1 MNAPLLSAR
10 DVRVTFGGVKAAD
23 GVSVDIH
30 AGELLAIIGPNGSG
44 KTTFLN
50 LCTGYIR
57 PQSGTITLDGRD
69 ITGFSPR
76 AVTRLGVAR
85 AFQIP
90 QLFTGHRL
98 IENAMLAV
106 AARRGFWTPVQRL
119 ERAGHRGEALALL
132 DLVGLAQAADR
143 FASELPEG
151 MRKLA
156 DIALAL
162 ALKPKLL
169 LLDEPTSGVSAA
181 EKFVLMDT
189 LTAVLRDQKVT
200 TVFVEHDMDLV
211 RNYADRVIVWDQ
223 GQVMASGPPAQVL
236 QDARVLQNVVGVA

>member
-1 MNAPLLSAR
+1 MKSPLLSAR
-10 DVRVTFGGVKAAD
+10 DVCVTFGGVKAAD
-23 GVSVDIH
+23 RVSVDVH

-50 LCTGYIR
+50 FCTGYIR
-57 PQSGTITLDGRD
+57 PQSGTINLEGRD
-69 ITGFSPR
+69 ITGLSPR

-90 QLFTGHRL
+90 QLFTEHRL
-98 IENAMLAV
+98 IENAMLAI
-106 AARRGFWTPVQRL
+106 AARRGFWTAVQPL
-119 ERAGHRGEALALL
+119 ERAGHRDEALAIL
-132 DLVGLAQAADR
+132 DLVGLSPAADR
-143 FASELPEG
+143 FPAELPEG

-181 EKFVLMDT
+181 EKFVLMNT
-189 LTAVLRDQKVT
+189 LTAVLREQTIT

-211 RNYADRVIVWDQ
+211 RTYADRVLVWDQ
-223 GQVMASGPPAQVL
+223 GQVMASGPPEQVL

>member
-1 MNAPLLSAR
+1 MNPPLLSAR

-23 GVSVDIH
+23 GVSVDVN

-57 PQSGTITLDGRD
+57 PQSGSISLAGRD
-69 ITGFSPR
+69 ITGLRPR

-90 QLFTGHRL
+90 QLFTEHRL

-106 AARRGFWTPVQRL
+106 AARRGFWSPIQPL
-119 ERAGHRGEALALL
+119 ERAGDRDEALTLL
-132 DLVGLAQAADR
+132 DLVGLRAAADR
-143 FASELPEG
+143 FAAELPEG

-169 LLDEPTSGVSAA
+169 LLDEPTSGVSTA
-181 EKFVLMDT
+181 EKFGLMNT
-189 LTAVLRDQKVT
+189 LTRVLREQEVT
-200 TVFVEHDMDLV
+200 TAFVEHDMDLV
-211 RNYADRVIVWDQ
+211 RNYADRVLVWDQ
-223 GQVMASGPPAQVL
+223 GRVIASGSPAEVL
-236 QDARVLQNVVGVA
+236 QDARVLQNVVGVG

>member
-1 MNAPLLSAR
+1 MNSPLLSAR

-23 GVSVDIH
+23 GVSVDVY

-50 LCTGYIR
+50 LCTGYIH
-57 PQSGTITLDGRD
+57 PQSGTISLDGRD
-69 ITGFSPR
+69 ITGLRPR
-76 AVTRLGVAR
+76 AITSLGVAR

-90 QLFTGHRL
+90 QLFTEHRL

-106 AARRGFWTPVQRL
+106 AARRGFWTPVRPL
-119 ERAGHRGEALALL
+119 ERAGHRDEALALL
-132 DLVGLAQAADR
+132 NLVGLGSAADR
-143 FASELPEG
+143 FAAELPEG

-162 ALKPKLL
+162 ALKPRLL

-181 EKFVLMDT
+181 EKFGLMDT
-189 LTAVLRDQKVT
+189 LTRVLREQKVT
-200 TVFVEHDMDLV
+200 TAFVEHDMDLV
-211 RNYADRVIVWDQ
+211 RHYADRVLVWDQ
-223 GQVMASGPPAQVL
+223 GRVIASGSPAEVL
-236 QDARVLQNVVGVA
+236 QDARVLQSVVGVA

>member
-1 MNAPLLSAR
+1 
-10 DVRVTFGGVKAAD
+10 VCVTFGGVKAAD
-23 GVSVDIH
+23 RVSVDVH
-30 AGELLAIIGPNGSG
+30 VGELLAIIGPNGSG
-44 KTTFLN
+44 KTTSLN

-57 PQSGTITLDGRD
+57 PQSGTVSLDGRD
-69 ITGFSPR
+69 ITGLSPR

-90 QLFTGHRL
+90 QLFAEHRL
-98 IENAMLAV
+98 IENAMLAI
-106 AARRGFWTPVQRL
+106 AARRGFWTAIQPL
-119 ERAGHRGEALALL
+119 ERAGHKEEALAIL
-132 DLVGLAQAADR
+132 DLVGLSPAADR
-143 FASELPEG
+143 FPAELPEG

-189 LTAVLRDQKVT
+189 LTAVLREQTIT

-211 RNYADRVIVWDQ
+211 RNYANRVLVWDQ
-223 GQVMASGPPAQVL
+223 GHVIASGPPAEVL
-236 QDARVLQNVVGVA
+236 RDARVLRNVVGVA

>member
-1 MNAPLLSAR
+1 VNRPLLSAR
-10 DVRVTFGGVKAAD
+10 DVRVTFGGIKAAD
-23 GVSVDIH
+23 RVSVDVH

-57 PQSGTITLDGRD
+57 PQSGTVSLDGRD
-69 ITGFSPR
+69 ITGLSPR
-76 AVTRLGVAR
+76 VVTRLGVAR

-90 QLFTGHRL
+90 QLFTEHRL

-106 AARRGFWTPVQRL
+106 AARRGFWTPIQPL
-119 ERAGHRGEALALL
+119 ERAGHRDEALALL
-132 DLVGLAQAADR
+132 DLVGLAAASDR
-143 FASELPEG
+143 FAAELPEG

-189 LTAVLRDQKVT
+189 LTAVLREQTIT

-211 RNYADRVIVWDQ
+211 RNYANRVLVWDQ
-223 GQVMASGPPAQVL
+223 GQVMASGSPAEVL
-236 QDARVLQNVVGVA
+236 QDPRVLQNVVGVA

>member
-1 MNAPLLSAR
+1 VNPPLLSAC
-10 DVRVTFGGVKAAD
+10 DVRVTFGGVKAAN
-23 GVSVDIH
+23 GVSVDVH

-57 PQSGTITLDGRD
+57 PQSGTISLDGRD
-69 ITGFSPR
+69 ITGLRPR

-90 QLFTGHRL
+90 QLFTEHCL

-106 AARRGFWTPVQRL
+106 AARRGFWKPVQPL
-119 ERAGHRGEALALL
+119 ERAGHRDEALALL
-132 DLVGLAQAADR
+132 DLVGLGPAADR
-143 FASELPEG
+143 FAAELPEG

-162 ALKPKLL
+162 ALKPRLL

-181 EKFVLMDT
+181 EKFGLMDT
-189 LTAVLRDQKVT
+189 LTCVLREQKVT
-200 TVFVEHDMDLV
+200 TAFVEHDMDIV
-211 RNYADRVIVWDQ
+211 RHYADRVLVWDQ
-223 GQVMASGPPAQVL
+223 GLVIASGSPAEIL

>member
-1 MNAPLLSAR
+1 MKSPLLSAR
-10 DVRVTFGGVKAAD
+10 DVCVTFGGVKAAD
-23 GVSVDIH
+23 RVSVDVH
-30 AGELLAIIGPNGSG
+30 ADELLAIIGPNGSG

-57 PQSGTITLDGRD
+57 PQSGTVNLEGRD
-69 ITGFSPR
+69 ITGLSPR

-90 QLFTGHRL
+90 QLFTEHRL
-98 IENAMLAV
+98 IENAMLAI
-106 AARRGFWTPVQRL
+106 AARRGFWTAVQPL
-119 ERAGHRGEALALL
+119 ERAGHRDEALAIL
-132 DLVGLAQAADR
+132 DLLGLSPAADR
-143 FASELPEG
+143 FPPELPEG

-181 EKFVLMDT
+181 EKFVLMNT
-189 LTAVLRDQKVT
+189 LTAVLREQTIT

-211 RNYADRVIVWDQ
+211 RNYANRVLVWDH
-223 GQVMASGPPAQVL
+223 GHVIASGPPAEVL
-236 QDARVLQNVVGVA
+236 RDARVLQNVVGVA

>member
-1 MNAPLLSAR
+1 VNSALLSAR
-10 DVRVTFGGVKAAD
+10 DVCVTFGGVKAAD
-23 GVSVDIH
+23 RVSVDVH

-57 PQSGTITLDGRD
+57 PQSGTVSLDGRD
-69 ITGFSPR
+69 ITGLSPR

-90 QLFTGHRL
+90 QLFTEHSL
-98 IENAMLAV
+98 IENAMLAI
-106 AARRGFWTPVQRL
+106 AARRGFWTAIQPL
-119 ERAGHRGEALALL
+119 ERAGHKEEALAIL
-132 DLVGLAQAADR
+132 DLVGLSPAADR
-143 FASELPEG
+143 FPAELPEG

-189 LTAVLRDQKVT
+189 LTAVLREQTIT

-211 RNYADRVIVWDQ
+211 RNYANRVLVWDQ
-223 GQVMASGPPAQVL
+223 GHVIASGPPAEVL
-236 QDARVLQNVVGVA
+236 RDARVLRNVVGVA

>member
-1 MNAPLLSAR
+1 VNPPLLSAR
-10 DVRVTFGGVKAAD
+10 GVAVTFGGVRAAD
-23 GVSVDIH
+23 GVSVDVY

-57 PQSGTITLDGRD
+57 PQSGVITLEGRD
-69 ITGFSPR
+69 ITGLRPR
-76 AVTRLGVAR
+76 AITRLGVAR

-106 AARRGFWTPVQRL
+106 AARRGFWTPVRSL
-119 ERAGHRGEALALL
+119 ELAGHRDEALALL
-132 DLVGLAQAADR
+132 DLVGLGPAADR
-143 FASELPEG
+143 FAAELPEG

-181 EKFVLMDT
+181 EKFSLMDT
-189 LTAVLRDQKVT
+189 LTRVLREQKVT
-200 TVFVEHDMDLV
+200 TAFVEHDMDLV
-211 RNYADRVIVWDQ
+211 RHYADRVLVWDE
-223 GQVMASGPPAQVL
+223 GQVMASGSPAEVL
-236 QDARVLQNVVGVA
+236 QDARVLQNVVGVG